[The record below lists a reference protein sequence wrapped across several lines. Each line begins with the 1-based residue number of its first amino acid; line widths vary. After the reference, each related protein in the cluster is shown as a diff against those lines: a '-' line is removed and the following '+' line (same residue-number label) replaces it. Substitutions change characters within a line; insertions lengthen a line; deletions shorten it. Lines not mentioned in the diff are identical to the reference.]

1 MVAGHVELL
10 DAAVLQRVPLEL
22 VVAPELLHPQVGRH
36 DLVLQV
42 LKHGDGLYLQLRPGA
57 RLIHHYR
64 AMWKFSVGSNI
75 FCILPGAVFAD

>member
-10 DAAVLQRVPLEL
+10 DAAVLQRIPLEL

-42 LKHGDGLYLQLRPGA
+42 LKHGDGLY
-57 RLIHHYR
+57 
-64 AMWKFSVGSNI
+64 
-75 FCILPGAVFAD
+75 